1 MVFRNYLI
9 ILSCGMYAVYTK
21 LKELFPFPKRIYL
34 LQNWIIPYDCFLAV
48 AKAQVTG
55 LTSFFWLSY
64 LFFIFLIFLIFLD

>member
-1 MVFRNYLI
+1 
-9 ILSCGMYAVYTK
+9 MYAEYTK

-55 LTSFFWLSY
+55 LTSFFGY
-64 LFFIFLIFLIFLD
+64 HIYFLFFLFFKFFLD

>member
-1 MVFRNYLI
+1 
-9 ILSCGMYAVYTK
+9 MYAEYTK

-64 LFFIFLIFLIFLD
+64 LFFMFFYFFRLEHSMVEASGESWHCS